1 MQEVTFS
8 IWEQLSENKK
18 KKVNKI
24 IFPGK
29 VKQVNR
35 PTMAFATMCKN
46 EEHCI
51 GKTLD
56 AIKGYIDYLVVA
68 DNGSEDGTFDIV
80 KSFFL
85 ETGLPGSWHLDKWYG
100 FDQNKTLMMSYVK
113 DKTDYVMHLDAD
125 DFLVGDFRS
134 DIIDSGIDQY
144 FILNKRGESN
154 YWCSVIYNNRL
165 TWKFCG
171 VAHTIIKCLENK
183 DLQIKKIEGGDVYI
197 DNTGIGARVLD
208 PEKFLKDAK
217 KLESQ
222 YWETLVVDPDNL
234 NSRSAF
240 YCAQSYRD
248 QGGRYLVDAL
258 KWYSKYI
265 TLKATW
271 IEEEYIARL
280 EIADLQQR
288 INNNDSSM
296 NFSVEDVESSYLNAI
311 SIINDRAEAYFQ
323 LGKLYNYSKQYQK
336 AYDILLGAKKILLS
350 DVIDKYQ
357 LFINEKQYGLW
368 INDELAVSCYY
379 LKRKAEGV
387 NLINEVIE
395 LQEHKYRKKHYIK
408 SLEYFNQL

>member
-18 KKVNKI
+18 KKVKKI

-134 DIIDSGIDQY
+134 DIID
-144 FILNKRGESN
+144 
-154 YWCSVIYNNRL
+154 
-165 TWKFCG
+165 
-171 VAHTIIKCLENK
+171 
-183 DLQIKKIEGGDVYI
+183 
-197 DNTGIGARVLD
+197 
-208 PEKFLKDAK
+208 
-217 KLESQ
+217 
-222 YWETLVVDPDNL
+222 
-234 NSRSAF
+234 
-240 YCAQSYRD
+240 
-248 QGGRYLVDAL
+248 
-258 KWYSKYI
+258 
-265 TLKATW
+265 
-271 IEEEYIARL
+271 
-280 EIADLQQR
+280 
-288 INNNDSSM
+288 
-296 NFSVEDVESSYLNAI
+296 
-311 SIINDRAEAYFQ
+311 
-323 LGKLYNYSKQYQK
+323 
-336 AYDILLGAKKILLS
+336 
-350 DVIDKYQ
+350 
-357 LFINEKQYGLW
+357 
-368 INDELAVSCYY
+368 
-379 LKRKAEGV
+379 
-387 NLINEVIE
+387 
-395 LQEHKYRKKHYIK
+395 
-408 SLEYFNQL
+408 